1 MLAEVPDRVPLMPF
15 DPLPRFPSAV
25 LPACR
30 YRFGLLSCLLA
41 FVLLAPAAHAQLEP
55 PGTDPALNTLLVVGL
70 GLSLIALVIVTLW
83 IARPLLH
90 RATEDDP
97 C

>member
-1 MLAEVPDRVPLMPF
+1 MLAKLLDRVPLMPF
-15 DPLPRFPSAV
+15 DPLLPRFPSAV
-25 LPACR
+25 LPARR
-30 YRFGLLSCLLA
+30 YRFGLLSCLL

-55 PGTDPALNTLLVVGL
+55 PGTDPALNTLLVIGL

-83 IARPLLH
+83 IAWPLLH
-90 RATEDDP
+90 RSTEDDP